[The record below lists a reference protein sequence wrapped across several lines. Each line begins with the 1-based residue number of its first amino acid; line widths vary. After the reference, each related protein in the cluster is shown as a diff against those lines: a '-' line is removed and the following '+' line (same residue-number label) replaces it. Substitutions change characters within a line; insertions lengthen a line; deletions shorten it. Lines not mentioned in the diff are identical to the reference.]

1 MGFHSWRVCLAAV
14 TSLAVVAAGEAG
26 SDGTAG
32 RVVKDGGWAVPAGAE
47 VCLWRRRGRG
57 KGGEAGRAPTMPVAW
72 RQARHMRCG
81 WKAAQQQQQQQSAR
95 FAGTR
100 RRHPPALMAPATDL
114 PYQPVQACMVRRF
127 LGRQVQIT
135 AGRRCSRSNAQHNCR
150 FRHAPT
156 AMHLLSVSAPLR
168 CSTSA
173 WAAFGAAL
181 LRMRMRLCEHCLR
194 LVSEERMDARWSEVS
209 VVREKRVVARTREDP
224 QPLDRLAR

>member
-1 MGFHSWRVCLAAV
+1 
-14 TSLAVVAAGEAG
+14 
-26 SDGTAG
+26 
-32 RVVKDGGWAVPAGAE
+32 
-47 VCLWRRRGRG
+47 
-57 KGGEAGRAPTMPVAW
+57 MPVAW

-135 AGRRCSRSNAQHNCR
+135 AAQCTRATHSCRTMHSSTAELQREEVAVTRGNFGFVASAVSDRARHCSVAC
-150 FRHAPT
+150 
-156 AMHLLSVSAPLR
+156 R

-173 WAAFGAAL
+173 FGAAL
-181 LRMRMRLCEHCLR
+181 HRMRMRLCEHCLR

-224 QPLDRLAR
+224 QPLDRVVWRGSIQT